1 MEDAYK
7 NALNVVR
14 NTLREADFVS
24 DADKANLLV
33 DEAMMI
39 IDLVLMGEEDENLD
53 SHLSCPSWPNCDEQW
68 TGCRL
73 AAGDDVEMF
82 GHKD

>member
-33 DEAMMI
+33 DEAIMY
-39 IDLVLMGEEDENLD
+39 IDLVLMGEENEENNYCN
-53 SHLSCPSWPNCDEQW
+53 SPSVD
-68 TGCRL
+68 L
-73 AAGDDVEMF
+73 
-82 GHKD
+82 

>member
-39 IDLVLMGEEDENLD
+39 IDLVLMGEEDEKIICSD
-53 SHLSCPSWPNCDEQW
+53 DPSSW
-68 TGCRL
+68 
-73 AAGDDVEMF
+73 
-82 GHKD
+82 